1 MLCGTPPSSS
11 LTAACLPQPST
22 SGRKRALGFATRGF
36 RPPSVN
42 FYLLGGFQKRARG
55 GRAEARSRKFCC
67 TFDWLSIDVWLLFS
81 VEIRDSSHLFVQ
93 FVRLFAPFIGS
104 FAFAPKFIRF
114 QPPSRLSERPHRT
127 DGRTRTSEQKPTV
140 VHNVAGRSRAFPL
153 VRSSLHPS
161 HSSLCSRYST
171 LDAFYIEPRTK
182 DGAVASDEYLFIDK
196 ASNEIGTSSS
206 SSPPS
211 SFISRLLAATI
222 ENPIPSLNA
231 EVRPIF
237 GLWGIIPLIAG
248 NYLLV
253 ITKAEVIGTLN
264 GHDIYHVLESDVIP
278 YQKSTLHLTQRQTWY
293 NNCYLDMLRTVLGM
307 NGFYYSCSYDLSRSL
322 QYLGENASP
331 EFANQSL
338 YDRAHNLLCW
348 NAHLLMP
355 LARQVELHDY
365 CLPIIHG
372 FVGIRQCNI
381 QGRPFKLV
389 LISRRPTERPG
400 VRFMTRGTD
409 HQGAVA
415 NFVETEQI
423 VEVDDGSRDS
433 RRWTAFLQV
442 RGSIPLLWS
451 QKPNLK
457 WQPQP
462 YMRPQDD
469 QLEAYV
475 RHMEFLRQRYNGNCV
490 VVNLVN
496 QRGREH
502 RLGSELARVVL
513 QASLDYVKY
522 VPFDF
527 HAECKGLDWS
537 ALAQLRRTLDPDLR
551 DFGFFSSSIQRPS
564 ESRFQL
570 GYFRT
575 NCMDC
580 LDRTNVAQAMIAK
593 ESLRLQLIHLG
604 VVPESVGNL
613 DDYPEFAFVFRNRS
627 FVGCIQSMELA
638 FSVGGQRRRDQQAV
652 LGHRRVEGT
661 HSLFVPFDSIDR
673 LQTDYTR
680 FGERTMQGAV
690 QDGINALTRYFK
702 NNFTDGHKLDAM
714 HLFLGCFSPSPHEL
728 PEALEEAAISFNA
741 NGAAVAGAVFSVS
754 MMFLCVLV
762 SENITATV
770 FWFVIFFAF
779 ASFIILNGEEFVRKP
794 KLKKD

>member
-1 MLCGTPPSSS
+1 M
-11 LTAACLPQPST
+11 
-22 SGRKRALGFATRGF
+22 
-36 RPPSVN
+36 
-42 FYLLGGFQKRARG
+42 LLGVHERF
-55 GRAEARSRKFCC
+55 
-67 TFDWLSIDVWLLFS
+67 
-81 VEIRDSSHLFVQ
+81 HL
-93 FVRLFAPFIGS
+93 
-104 FAFAPKFIRF
+104 
-114 QPPSRLSERPHRT
+114 
-127 DGRTRTSEQKPTV
+127 
-140 VHNVAGRSRAFPL
+140 
-153 VRSSLHPS
+153 
-161 HSSLCSRYST
+161 YST

-196 ASNEIGTSSS
+196 ASNEIGTST
-206 SSPPS
+206 
-211 SFISRLLAATI
+211 TI

-264 GHDIYHVLESDVIP
+264 GHDIYHVLESDIIP

-613 DDYPEFAFVFRNRS
+613 DDYPEFAFVFRNLWADNGDEIS
-627 FVGCIQSMELA
+627 KQYS
-638 FSVGGQRRRDQQAV
+638 
-652 LGHRRVEGT
+652 GT
-661 HSLFVPFDSIDR
+661 GALK
-673 LQTDYTR
+673 TDYTR